1 MTAAV
6 KLAREYELVY
16 ILRPTVTPSEAK
28 KVADRVAEVID
39 RGDAQLTRVD
49 NWGRRRLAY
58 TIRTAAGRHTRG
70 IFIYVR
76 FVGNGDVINELERN
90 LRILDQVIRFQT
102 VRLEGLYDLSALDV
116 DPEEIAFCE
125 LEEADDD
132 EDDEPSFEE
141 SLGMRQPEP
150 VVEASTDEEAPEGE
164 KAAEGGEGEAEE
176 GKAEEGK
183 AEEAAPETA
192 SAEGAEA
199 ASASTD
205 EEE

>member
-39 RGDAQLTRVD
+39 KGDAQLTRVD

-76 FVGNGDVINELERN
+76 FVGNGDVVNELERN

-116 DPEEIAFCE
+116 DPEEIAFRE
-125 LEEADDD
+125 LEEADAD

-150 VVEASTDEEAPEGE
+150 VVEETTEEEATEGDD
-164 KAAEGGEGEAEE
+164 AAEGEAAEGEAEE
-176 GKAEEGK
+176 AK
-183 AEEAAPETA
+183 AEEAATGTA